1 MCLRAEI
8 PGSIQ
13 AQELVV
19 QRTPDFLDY
28 IQEGCDLTFSV
39 AVDFTAS
46 NKSIQDP
53 ASLHHI
59 AEGVLNQ
66 YQQAIMA
73 VGPIGERRT
82 LKSYYPQISL
92 P

>member
-1 MCLRAEI
+1 M
-8 PGSIQ
+8 
-13 AQELVV
+13 
-19 QRTPDFLDY
+19 QRTPNFLDY

-73 VGPIGERRT
+73 VGPIGENEYSHCT
-82 LKSYYPQISL
+82 LPVTAVSGQLCLQLAAPATVGRL
-92 P
+92 